1 MAMNIKNPQT
11 HEMVK
16 RIARL
21 TGESQEAAVYS
32 AVEVRLRTLLA
43 EERAQQILERGA
55 EIGELLGLVPGA
67 DPTADLY
74 DENGLPQ

>member
-32 AVEVRLRTLLA
+32 AVEVRLRALLA
-43 EERAQQILERGA
+43 DERAQRILERGV
-55 EIGELLGLVPGA
+55 EVGGLLGLVPGT
-67 DPTADLY
+67 DPTVDLY
-74 DENGLPQ
+74 DEDGLPQ